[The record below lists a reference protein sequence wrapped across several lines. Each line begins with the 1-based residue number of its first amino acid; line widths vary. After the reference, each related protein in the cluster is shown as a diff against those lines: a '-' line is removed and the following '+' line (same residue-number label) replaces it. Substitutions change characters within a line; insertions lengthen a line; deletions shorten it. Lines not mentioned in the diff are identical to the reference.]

1 MSLWWACIKRID
13 SKPSRT
19 HSIDWLT
26 QLTRLTYSTH
36 FWNRSRA
43 FRSPSS
49 LCFSRMVLLDSID
62 SIKLNFSYKVHRM
75 KNEWIL
81 EIRSYLFLVVVRD
94 DYRMI
99 ADHQRRCEFML
110 FLLFSRSSI
119 AYAVSAVSAVQCRSM
134 PYSHNSPQENE
145 WMHNHNKQRGTQ
157 QSNSKD
163 RTTRT
168 TNTLKNKDS
177 IRDKH

>member
-81 EIRSYLFLVVVRD
+81 EIRSLFISCSCAWRLPPIIKEDVNLCYFFYFQD
-94 DYRMI
+94 
-99 ADHQRRCEFML
+99 
-110 FLLFSRSSI
+110 LLLHMPSVPSVPF
-119 AYAVSAVSAVQCRSM
+119 SAVQCRIPTIRHKRM
-134 PYSHNSPQENE
+134 NE
-145 WMHNHNKQRGTQ
+145 CITTTSREEHNKVIVKIERQERQT
-157 QSNSKD
+157 
-163 RTTRT
+163 
-168 TNTLKNKDS
+168 
-177 IRDKH
+177 H